1 MKTNDYWMK
10 IAFEEAQKGL
20 NANEIPVGAII
31 VKNNKLISSSY
42 NTSILKSDP
51 TSHAEINVIR
61 QAAKTLQNYRLS
73 GVSLFVTLEPCA
85 MCYGAIIHSRIE
97 KLVFGAFDNKTG
109 VCGSCSNFSELDCF
123 NHYPKITGGV
133 MEAECSKILKDFF
146 QQKRL

>member
-31 VKNNKLISSSY
+31 VKNNKLIASSY

-85 MCYGAIIHSRIE
+85 MCYGAMIHSRIE
-97 KLVFGAFDNKTG
+97 KLVFGAFDKKTG

>member
-146 QQKRL
+146 KA

>member
-31 VKNNKLISSSY
+31 VKNNKLIASSY

>member
-146 QQKRL
+146 KAKRS